1 MEFWHDIITERS
13 WKILQDIKREFDFI
27 LIGGWAVYLWT
38 RAFKSKDVDILI
50 DIKNLDYLK
59 NNFDLR
65 KNENLK
71 KYEIK
76 KDGIDIDVYV
86 AFYSKLIIP
95 VEDLVK
101 YTTKIE
107 SFKVVKKEAL
117 LILKQGSEKER
128 EFSEKGLKD
137 RIDIITLLLNDID
150 FKEYYKL
157 VEKYKLD
164 DFPSRLKIIIN
175 NFKDLKYINLNPREF
190 KLKKQ
195 EILKRLKEA

>member
-38 RAFKSKDVDILI
+38 KAFKSKDVDILI

-195 EILKRLKEA
+195 EILKIEKEA